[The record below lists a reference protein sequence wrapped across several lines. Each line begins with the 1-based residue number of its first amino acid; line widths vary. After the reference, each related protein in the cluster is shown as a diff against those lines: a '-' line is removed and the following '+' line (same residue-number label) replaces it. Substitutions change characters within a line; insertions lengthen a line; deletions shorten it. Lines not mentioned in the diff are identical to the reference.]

1 MKQNKGLPSCSWAQT
16 LPSSAWERQMRRTAQ
31 SPMSGQLFSLLP
43 QLFLHSSS
51 SSVSPVAPLTT
62 LEERGASLLHF
73 PALTLLPSSPL
84 CSPTQLPVFSSPQPR
99 FACFFSLLCLSLCLA
114 LSVTSGMTDPWQ
126 EKSWQTAG
134 VLQTEV
140 FVLYLRCKSYIFY
153 PLDLT
158 IRSLLSLFLCLSLT
172 LSLILSL
179 TELWIF
185 IRLPQRGNIYV
196 LLHFFLSFQA
206 LKKKRKEKGV
216 GVGRSMSPPCG
227 SMLNQN
233 KCDVSKRLTLREMFP
248 ILFKELFHGWIQFVL
263 SFLLQLKTVLLRTCF
278 SSLHSWGCW

>member
-31 SPMSGQLFSLLP
+31 SPMSGRLFSLLP

-126 EKSWQTAG
+126 GKSWQTAG

-140 FVLYLRCKSYIFY
+140 FVLYLHCKSYIFY

-206 LKKKRKEKGV
+206 LKKKEKRRGLELGGACLPHV
-216 GVGRSMSPPCG
+216 EACWTKTNVMF
-227 SMLNQN
+227 LNGWHLE
-233 KCDVSKRLTLREMFP
+233 KCFP
-248 ILFKELFHGWIQFVL
+248 FCLKSYFMDEYSLFFL
-263 SFLLQLKTVLLRTCF
+263 SFNNWRQF
-278 SSLHSWGCW
+278 Y

>member
-31 SPMSGQLFSLLP
+31 SPMSGRLFSLLP

-140 FVLYLRCKSYIFY
+140 FVLYLHCKSYIFY

-158 IRSLLSLFLCLSLT
+158 IRSLLSLFLLPLFDFVSDSLT
-172 LSLILSL
+172 NRALDFYKTSTKRKYLCIAAFFSL
-179 TELWIF
+179 
-185 IRLPQRGNIYV
+185 LP
-196 LLHFFLSFQA
+196 SF
-206 LKKKRKEKGV
+206 KKKRKEKGV

-263 SFLLQLKTVLLRTCF
+263 SFL
-278 SSLHSWGCW
+278 

>member
-1 MKQNKGLPSCSWAQT
+1 MKENKGLPSCSWAQT

-31 SPMSGQLFSLLP
+31 SPMSGRLFSLLP

-140 FVLYLRCKSYIFY
+140 FVLYLHCKSYIFY

-263 SFLLQLKTVLLRTCF
+263 SFL
-278 SSLHSWGCW
+278 

>member
-31 SPMSGQLFSLLP
+31 SPMSGRLFSLLP
-43 QLFLHSSS
+43 QLFLHSS

-140 FVLYLRCKSYIFY
+140 FVLYLHCKSYIFY

-158 IRSLLSLFLCLSLT
+158 IRSLLSLSFASLWLCL
-172 LSLILSL
+172 
-179 TELWIF
+179 W
-185 IRLPQRGNIYV
+185 
-196 LLHFFLSFQA
+196 
-206 LKKKRKEKGV
+206 
-216 GVGRSMSPPCG
+216 
-227 SMLNQN
+227 
-233 KCDVSKRLTLREMFP
+233 
-248 ILFKELFHGWIQFVL
+248 
-263 SFLLQLKTVLLRTCF
+263 F
-278 SSLHSWGCW
+278 SR

>member
-31 SPMSGQLFSLLP
+31 SPMSGRLFSLLP
-43 QLFLHSSS
+43 QLFLHSS

-140 FVLYLRCKSYIFY
+140 FVLYLHCKSYIFY

>member
-1 MKQNKGLPSCSWAQT
+1 MKENKGLPSCSWAQT

-31 SPMSGQLFSLLP
+31 SPMSGRLFSLLP

-140 FVLYLRCKSYIFY
+140 FVLYLHCKSYIFY

>member
-31 SPMSGQLFSLLP
+31 SPMSGRLFSLLP

-140 FVLYLRCKSYIFY
+140 FVLYLHCKSYIFY

-206 LKKKRKEKGV
+206 LKKKEKRRGLELGGACLPHV
-216 GVGRSMSPPCG
+216 EACWTKTNVMF
-227 SMLNQN
+227 LNGWHLE
-233 KCDVSKRLTLREMFP
+233 KCFP
-248 ILFKELFHGWIQFVL
+248 FCLKSYFMDEYSLFFL
-263 SFLLQLKTVLLRTCF
+263 SFYNWRQF
-278 SSLHSWGCW
+278 Y

>member
-31 SPMSGQLFSLLP
+31 SPMSGRLFSLLP

-140 FVLYLRCKSYIFY
+140 FVLYLHCKSYIFY

-158 IRSLLSLFLCLSLT
+158 IRSLLSLFLLPLFDFVSDSLT
-172 LSLILSL
+172 NRALDFYKTSTKRKYLCIAAFFSLLPSL
-179 TELWIF
+179 KKKKEKRRGLELGGAC
-185 IRLPQRGNIYV
+185 LPHVEACWTKTNVMFLNGWHLEKCFPFCLKSYFMDEYS
-196 LLHFFLSFQA
+196 LFFLSFYNW
-206 LKKKRKEKGV
+206 R
-216 GVGRSMSPPCG
+216 
-227 SMLNQN
+227 
-233 KCDVSKRLTLREMFP
+233 
-248 ILFKELFHGWIQFVL
+248 QFY
-263 SFLLQLKTVLLRTCF
+263 
-278 SSLHSWGCW
+278 

>member
-31 SPMSGQLFSLLP
+31 SPMSGRLFSLLP

-126 EKSWQTAG
+126 GKSWQTAG

-140 FVLYLRCKSYIFY
+140 FVLYLHCKSYIFY

-206 LKKKRKEKGV
+206 LKKKKKREGGWSWEEHV
-216 GVGRSMSPPCG
+216 SPMWKHVEPKQ
-227 SMLNQN
+227 M
-233 KCDVSKRLTLREMFP
+233 
-248 ILFKELFHGWIQFVL
+248 W
-263 SFLLQLKTVLLRTCF
+263 CF
-278 SSLHSWGCW
+278 

>member
-31 SPMSGQLFSLLP
+31 SPMSGRLFSLLP
-43 QLFLHSSS
+43 QLFLHSS

-140 FVLYLRCKSYIFY
+140 FVLYLHCKSYIFY

-263 SFLLQLKTVLLRTCF
+263 SFLLQLKTDLLRTCF

>member
-206 LKKKRKEKGV
+206 LKKKEKRRGLELGGACLPHV
-216 GVGRSMSPPCG
+216 EACWTKTNVMF
-227 SMLNQN
+227 LNGWHLE
-233 KCDVSKRLTLREMFP
+233 KCFP
-248 ILFKELFHGWIQFVL
+248 FCLKSYFMDEYSLFFL
-263 SFLLQLKTVLLRTCF
+263 SFYNWRQF
-278 SSLHSWGCW
+278 Y